1 MQILATTTTETLKLI
16 SRLSQKAQTLLEN
29 FETELSSNKR
39 KGENTHSMLLRNF
52 KYIYIIYNININ
64 AIIFFILY
72 YIKESPDQ
80 PTINY
85 QYGIR
90 YMDSGSVINNIYINH
105 HKLLML
111 I

>member
-1 MQILATTTTETLKLI
+1 
-16 SRLSQKAQTLLEN
+16 
-29 FETELSSNKR
+29 
-39 KGENTHSMLLRNF
+39 MLLS
-52 KYIYIIYNININ
+52 
-64 AIIFFILY
+64 FFILY